1 MNTRAKRALLCGL
14 LGLAL
19 PVLQAQAVGVLIPAQ
34 ARRDMVYDE
43 RYGVVY
49 ITHGS
54 DLLRYEVASGTFL
67 PPVTLGGSLNG
78 IDLSPD
84 GKTLAVADMVT
95 SDSQVSIYL
104 VSIPDLYGL
113 AYNAVRKVSTPLAF
127 YEGGAWSVAYAADGS
142 VRMTSQFLGSGWV
155 PLRRLD
161 PATGTWSTL
170 ASVRQ
175 NTMLSASGDA
185 QTIAFAESNIS
196 DGRWGMLDIPTGA
209 IVRREWYEN
218 GTSWFNFEIATDAM
232 GAQFAIP
239 TYGGTM
245 IYDDLYRKVQTLGVY
260 AGPQPIGVAYHP
272 VQRIAYFPWA
282 QTREVRAIDM
292 GSFRQIAAYDFEH
305 DFVHTGNWAFGQG
318 RTRISRDGSLLMVT
332 VSGGVRILRLYA
344 PLEAP
349 PLDVSTWPNSRVSF
363 ALPGRIGNNDTLT
376 YSLVEAPAN
385 GRASIYGTT
394 MTYMPDPSFTGTDTL
409 TYRVQY
415 GLARREG
422 RITIQVAEP
431 NAAPVARDDSA
442 VVGRA
447 PVLIPIVANDRDA
460 NGDVLRVVAVE
471 RPSQGDA
478 TIQGRMIRFVPSPK
492 MRGTTRFAYT
502 VSDGRGGSARA
513 WVTVR
518 RR

>member
-1 MNTRAKRALLCGL
+1 MYMAKRLLVWGL
-14 LGLAL
+14 LALAL
-19 PVLQAQAVGVLIPAQ
+19 QVLQVQAAGVLIPAQ
-34 ARRDMVYDE
+34 QRRDMVYDE

-49 ITHGS
+49 ITNGS
-54 DLLRYEVASGTFL
+54 ELLRYEVSSGTFL
-67 PPVTLGGSLNG
+67 PPVALGGTLNG

-84 GKTLAVADMVT
+84 GNTLVVADGVT
-95 SDSQVSIYL
+95 SGGQVSVYL

-113 AYNAVRKVSTPLAF
+113 AYTAVRKVSTPLDF
-127 YEGGAWSVAYAADGS
+127 YEGGAWSVVFAADGT
-142 VRMTSQFLGSGWV
+142 VRVSTQFLGSGWV

-161 PATGTWSTL
+161 STTGVWTPI

-196 DGRWGMLDIPTGA
+196 DGAWGLLDIPTGA
-209 IVRREWYEN
+209 IVRSNYNN

-245 IYDDLYRKVQTLGVY
+245 IYDDLYRKVKALGVY
-260 AGPQPIGVAYHP
+260 AGPQPIAAAYHP

-282 QTREVRAIDM
+282 QTREVRVFEM
-292 GSFRQIAAYDFEH
+292 TKFNQIAAYDFEH
-305 DFVHTGNWAFGQG
+305 DFVHTGNGAYGQG

-332 VSGGVRILRLYA
+332 VAGGVRILRLYA

-349 PLDVSTWPNSRVSF
+349 PASMSTWPNSRLSF
-363 ALPGRIGNNDTLT
+363 PLPGRIGNGDRLT
-376 YSLVEAPAN
+376 YSLIEAPRH
-385 GRASIYGTT
+385 GRASIFDGT
-394 MTYMPDPSFTGTDTL
+394 MTYMPAPGFTGTDTL
-409 TYRVQY
+409 TYGAHY
-415 GLARREG
+415 GMAMREG
-422 RITIQVAEP
+422 QITIEVAEP
-431 NAAPVARDDSA
+431 NAAPNASDDSIA
-442 VVGRA
+442 VGSD
-447 PVLIPIVANDRDA
+447 PVLIPAMANDRDA
-460 NGDVLRVVAVE
+460 NGDILKIVAVE
-471 RPSQGDA
+471 RPRFGDA
-478 TIQGRMIRFVPSPK
+478 SIQGRAIRFVPSPK

-502 VSDGRGGSARA
+502 VSDGRGGLARA